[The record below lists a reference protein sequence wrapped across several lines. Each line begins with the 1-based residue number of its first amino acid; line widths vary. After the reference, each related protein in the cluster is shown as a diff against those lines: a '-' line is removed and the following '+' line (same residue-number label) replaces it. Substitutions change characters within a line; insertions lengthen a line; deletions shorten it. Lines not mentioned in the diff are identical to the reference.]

1 MNDTVT
7 GSHFDLLGK
16 LYIKG
21 YCSMVQVNCL
31 SVLENKRPYS

>member
-7 GSHFDLLGK
+7 RSHFDLLGK
-16 LYIKG
+16 LYIIG